1 MEQRPLL
8 CDPSSRDPIIASW
21 EELSHNSLGSLRIL
35 AQSVP
40 SYGANQSGSSA
51 TTSPRT
57 KNCCKDQG
65 SGVCSINGS
74 TLHSRN
80 QSKASLTDPT
90 PTEFCS
96 RWVSNLSRT
105 PASTGSFATLPP
117 SSIHCIFGFLFR
129 YEQALFAST
138 CLGLAQLL
146 VTFSP
151 RQPHRSSSLS
161 TLSTFGPH
169 NFVWMGLAPHLSGQ
183 GYTLNM
189 NMEEM
194 GIETSSSRTSL
205 LQAAKQSQSSLLQ
218 AAKQSQRET
227 LKLYVIVTEVALVL
241 AAAVLGAFGVAILDK
256 HVVLALCLF
265 GFAIGMALVGV
276 VLLIW
281 WCLNT
286 REYKRTYV
294 YNSQ

>member
-1 MEQRPLL
+1 
-8 CDPSSRDPIIASW
+8 
-21 EELSHNSLGSLRIL
+21 
-35 AQSVP
+35 
-40 SYGANQSGSSA
+40 
-51 TTSPRT
+51 
-57 KNCCKDQG
+57 
-65 SGVCSINGS
+65 
-74 TLHSRN
+74 
-80 QSKASLTDPT
+80 
-90 PTEFCS
+90 
-96 RWVSNLSRT
+96 
-105 PASTGSFATLPP
+105 
-117 SSIHCIFGFLFR
+117 
-129 YEQALFAST
+129 
-138 CLGLAQLL
+138 
-146 VTFSP
+146 
-151 RQPHRSSSLS
+151 
-161 TLSTFGPH
+161 
-169 NFVWMGLAPHLSGQ
+169 MGLAPHLSGQ